1 MQYEICRPVVKQ
13 AEEQRIIQGLIAG
26 DEESYHYIF
35 RTYYEQMCILANT
48 ILHDDFLAQAAVS
61 DIISHIY
68 EIRETLNIRTN
79 LRSYLLVS
87 TRNTCINILGT
98 KVKRT
103 EQTFSALKDD
113 EMGGIFSG
121 TDNVTPQGKLLD
133 NELASLMSEFV
144 NKMPEPTKSSFIMS
158 RYKGMTYRQIATH
171 EGISANTVK
180 FRIKN
185 ALKMIEEHFS
195 RYLDAYMIFFIQ
207 SLLFVGEKIV
217 I

>member
-1 MQYEICRPVVKQ
+1 MKQ
-13 AEEQRIIQGLIAG
+13 AEEQHIIQGLIAG
-26 DEESYHYIF
+26 DEESYHYVF
-35 RTYYEQMCILANT
+35 QTYYEQMCILANA

-68 EIRETLNIRTN
+68 EVRETLNIRTN

-87 TRNTCINILGT
+87 TRNACINILGT

-113 EMGGIFSG
+113 EMGGVFSG

-133 NELASLMSEFV
+133 NELATLMSDFV

-158 RYKGMTYRQIATH
+158 RYKGMTYRQIAIH
-171 EGISANTVK
+171 EGVSANTIK

-195 RYLDAYMIFFIQ
+195 QYLNVCMIFFILT
-207 SLLFVGEKIV
+207 LLYFNEKFV
-217 I
+217 